1 ILTFASA
8 ASAAAARG
16 SAPRF
21 ETPSEK
27 IKIAAGGSSLT
38 DGGGA
43 GGPGAGVGAGAG
55 TRGPSCGT
63 GPGGPP
69 QPLQPVPQE
78 FLPQRQ
84 DAQRLQDGGADGG
97 SLLRLQP
104 VQRLIQCLPV
114 GGRGHKYGTV
124 IAEGD
129 QSDAGAGG
137 HRLDEIARR
146 VLGRRQPVRLYG
158 SRDHALPG
166 V

>member
-43 GGPGAGVGAGAG
+43 GGPGAGGGGGGGA
-55 TRGPSCGT
+55 RGPGARR
-63 GPGGPP
+63 GPA
-69 QPLQPVPQE
+69 QPLQPVTQE

-129 QSDAGAGG
+129 PSDAGAGG

-146 VLGRRQPVRLYG
+146 VLGRLQPVRL
-158 SRDHALPG
+158 
-166 V
+166 